1 MNRHV
6 ATLIGT
12 AFAVL
17 LAACG
22 APASGLLPPP
32 SSTSSTSTAPTT
44 LPVDRSLVGLEAL
57 PGQVTSSIPLES
69 GRSTIRGRVLA
80 PEGDAAGALV
90 RVDRLVGDA
99 VQRRDVPTGPGGEFV
114 LANVPGGR
122 YRVRAFLAPRLAMMN
137 SEIFFLEDGGT
148 KEIDLRTEVFD
159 GLTAKGATNPAAPI
173 VGQGVNLA
181 IRVAQRSVDGEGV
194 GREVP
199 LAGVPVRISTSGFAV
214 LDREP
219 DPDPEP
225 DPDDPDA
232 EPVEEPAAAARVTDA
247 NGVIVFQFACDRVG
261 STTATA
267 VVGSGDTEQTF
278 SIEVPPCSPVPTT
291 TTTAPPAEDESGD
304 ATTTT
309 VP

>member
-6 ATLIGT
+6 ATLVGT
-12 AFAVL
+12 AIAVL

-22 APASGLLPPP
+22 APDSGLLPPP
-32 SSTSSTSTAPTT
+32 SSTSSTSAAPTT
-44 LPVDRSLVGLEAL
+44 VPVDRSLIALDPL
-57 PGQVTSSIPLES
+57 PGEVTTTVPLES

-99 VQRRDVPTGPGGEFV
+99 VQRRNVPAGPGGEFV
-114 LANVPGGR
+114 LPNVPGGR

-148 KEIDLRTEVFD
+148 KEIDLRTELFE
-159 GLTAKGATNPAAPI
+159 GLTAKGSTNPAAPI

-199 LAGVPVRISTSGFAV
+199 LPGIPVRVSTSGFVV
-214 LDREP
+214 LDQEPEPEP
-219 DPDPEP
+219 DPDA

-232 EPVEEPAAAARVTDA
+232 APAEPSTATRVTDA

-261 STTATA
+261 PTTATA
-267 VVGSGDTEQTF
+267 TVGSGETEEVFT
-278 SIEVPPCSPVPTT
+278 IEVPPCSPVPTT
-291 TTTAPPAEDESGD
+291 TTAPPAAEESGD
-304 ATTTT
+304 STTTA
-309 VP
+309 P